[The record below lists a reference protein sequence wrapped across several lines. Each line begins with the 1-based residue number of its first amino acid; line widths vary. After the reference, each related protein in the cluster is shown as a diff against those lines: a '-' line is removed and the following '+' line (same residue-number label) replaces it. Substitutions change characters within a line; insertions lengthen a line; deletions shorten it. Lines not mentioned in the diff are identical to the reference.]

1 MTEQQSEF
9 QKIIQDLTPEEKKL
23 LRESNEPE
31 WKKSI
36 RNFLN
41 DKEFWEEMLQV
52 CIAGFI
58 QGMMMYLD
66 NKDYNKNKNNDEY

>member
-9 QKIIQDLTPEEKKL
+9 QKIIQDLTPEENKL
-23 LRESNEPE
+23 LREENEPE
-31 WKKSI
+31 WKKTI
-36 RNFLN
+36 RNILN
-41 DKEFWEEMLQV
+41 DKEFWGEMLQV

-66 NKDYNKNKNNDEY
+66 DKDREKYRD

>member
-9 QKIIQDLTPEEKKL
+9 QKIIQDLTPEENKL
-23 LRESNEPE
+23 LREENEPE
-31 WKKSI
+31 WKKTI
-36 RNFLN
+36 RNILN
-41 DKEFWEEMLQV
+41 DKEFWGEMLQV

-66 NKDYNKNKNNDEY
+66 DKDRNRNNDEY

>member
-23 LRESNEPE
+23 LKEENEPE
-31 WKKSI
+31 WKKTI
-36 RNFLN
+36 RNILN
-41 DKEFWEEMLQV
+41 DKEFWGEMLQV

-66 NKDYNKNKNNDEY
+66 DKDHNRNNDEY

>member
-23 LRESNEPE
+23 LRGENEPE

-41 DKEFWEEMLQV
+41 DKEFWGEMLQV

-66 NKDYNKNKNNDEY
+66 DKDREKYRD

>member
-23 LRESNEPE
+23 LREENEPE
-31 WKKSI
+31 WKKTI
-36 RNFLN
+36 RNILN

-66 NKDYNKNKNNDEY
+66 DKDREKYRD

>member
-9 QKIIQDLTPEEKKL
+9 QKIIQDLSPEEKKL
-23 LRESNEPE
+23 LREENEPE
-31 WKKSI
+31 WKKTI
-36 RNFLN
+36 RNILN
-41 DKEFWEEMLQV
+41 DKEFWGEMLQV

-66 NKDYNKNKNNDEY
+66 DKDRNRNNDEY

>member
-9 QKIIQDLTPEEKKL
+9 QKIIQDLTPEENKL
-23 LRESNEPE
+23 LREDNEPE
-31 WKKSI
+31 WKKTI
-36 RNFLN
+36 RNILN
-41 DKEFWEEMLQV
+41 DKEFWGEMLQV

-66 NKDYNKNKNNDEY
+66 DKDREKYRD

>member
-23 LRESNEPE
+23 LREENEPE
-31 WKKSI
+31 WKKTI
-36 RNFLN
+36 RNILN
-41 DKEFWEEMLQV
+41 DKEFWGEMLQV

-66 NKDYNKNKNNDEY
+66 DKDRNRNNDEY